1 MIIKNY
7 LKDFQKHV
15 VLRKL
20 FLSLTFLLIVCEA
33 ANAQL
38 YIGGTFGFTSR
49 KDVNEVSKK
58 DFKFVPEIGY
68 QLNEKVFIGANL
80 GYRHMENTKDSG
92 FTYACDKY
100 ISFGVAPYIRY
111 NLYQNEKVRIFAD
124 GVVSLWHVKYKGLQN
139 AGEQTGKNIDGNRW
153 TAGIR
158 PGIAY
163 DATQHFSFIAKI
175 GWLGYSSTK
184 MNGYKATGTWNTDL
198 DTDNLAIGFL
208 YHF

>member
-15 VLRKL
+15 VLLKL

-80 GYRHMENTKDSG
+80 GYRHIENTKDSG

-124 GVVSLWHVKYKGLQN
+124 GVASLWHVKYKGLQN

>member
-1 MIIKNY
+1 MNCMKN
-7 LKDFQKHV
+7 FQNYA
-15 VLRKL
+15 VLRQL
-20 FLSLTFLLIVCEA
+20 FLTLSFLLIVCEA
-33 ANAQL
+33 ANAQV
-38 YIGGTFGFTSR
+38 YIGSTFGFTSR
-49 KDVNEVSKK
+49 KDAGGVSKK

-68 QLNEKVFIGANL
+68 QLNEKVYVGTNL
-80 GYRHMENTKDSG
+80 GYRRIGDATNSG

-100 ISFGVAPYIRY
+100 ISFGIAPYIRY
-111 NLYQNEKVRIFAD
+111 NLYQNEKVRLFAD
-124 GVVSLWHVKYKGLQN
+124 GVVSVWHAKYKGLQN

-163 DATQHFSFIAKI
+163 DATLHFSFIAKI

-184 MNGYKATGTWNTDL
+184 MKGYKATSTWNTDV
-198 DTDNLAIGFL
+198 DTDNLSIGFL

>member
-15 VLRKL
+15 VLLKL

-49 KDVNEVSKK
+49 KDVNDVSKK

-80 GYRHMENTKDSG
+80 GYRHIENTKDSG

-111 NLYQNEKVRIFAD
+111 DLYQNEKVRIFAD
-124 GVVSLWHVKYKGLQN
+124 GVASLWHVKYKGLQN

>member
-7 LKDFQKHV
+7 LKDFEKHV
-15 VLRKL
+15 VLLKL

-49 KDVNEVSKK
+49 KDVNDVSKK

-80 GYRHMENTKDSG
+80 GYRHIENTKDSG

-124 GVVSLWHVKYKGLQN
+124 GVASLWHVKYKGLQN

>member
-15 VLRKL
+15 VLLKL

-49 KDVNEVSKK
+49 KDANDVSKK

-80 GYRHMENTKDSG
+80 GYRHIENTKDSG

-124 GVVSLWHVKYKGLQN
+124 GVASLWHVKYKGLQN
-139 AGEQTGKNIDGNRW
+139 AGEQTGKNIHGNRW

>member
-15 VLRKL
+15 VLLKL

-49 KDVNEVSKK
+49 KDVNDVSKK

-80 GYRHMENTKDSG
+80 GYRHIENTKDSG

-124 GVVSLWHVKYKGLQN
+124 GVASLWHVKYKGLQN